1 MPHTN
6 QSIPTNDLANGLGH
20 LPVSRRQALG
30 LSVASLLAPLGLC
43 AEQLKQ
49 QQRSCILVW
58 LAGAPSQMET
68 WDPKPGTNNGGP
80 TKAIKTT
87 LPGVSIAEHW
97 PKLAK
102 SLGDVAV
109 IRSIVGKEAAHAR
122 GTYHLHTGRRMGGP
136 EKHPNFGSVVAGELG
151 DPNSDLPN
159 FVSIGKTLSS
169 GFLGV
174 NVAPF
179 IVNRAGSL
187 PANVATPLASPQV
200 SRRLA
205 LLAAQDAELSD
216 AGAAALVQEHR
227 VLYERARR
235 LMLSP
240 KLQSFKLDTEPEA
253 RQLAYGKNRFGQG
266 LLVARRL
273 IESGVPFVEVSKGG
287 WDMHNRLFTRIKPA
301 AAEVDR
307 GVAALLRD
315 LKQRG
320 LLERTLV
327 IVAGEFGRT
336 PKVNTKT
343 PAPGRDHWAKSFG
356 MLMAGGGI
364 RGGSVLGKTSD
375 NGQEVVD
382 RAVSVEDVFQTICR
396 AMKID
401 ADKELFTPGG
411 RPLKIVDGGQAIGE
425 ILS

>member
-1 MPHTN
+1 
-6 QSIPTNDLANGLGH
+6 
-20 LPVSRRQALG
+20 
-30 LSVASLLAPLGLC
+30 
-43 AEQLKQ
+43 
-49 QQRSCILVW
+49 
-58 LAGAPSQMET
+58 
-68 WDPKPGTNNGGP
+68 
-80 TKAIKTT
+80 
-87 LPGVSIAEHW
+87 
-97 PKLAK
+97 
-102 SLGDVAV
+102 
-109 IRSIVGKEAAHAR
+109 
-122 GTYHLHTGRRMGGP
+122 
-136 EKHPNFGSVVAGELG
+136 
-151 DPNSDLPN
+151 
-159 FVSIGKTLSS
+159 
-169 GFLGV
+169 
-174 NVAPF
+174 
-179 IVNRAGSL
+179 
-187 PANVATPLASPQV
+187 
-200 SRRLA
+200 
-205 LLAAQDAELSD
+205 
-216 AGAAALVQEHR
+216 
-227 VLYERARR
+227 
-235 LMLSP
+235 
-240 KLQSFKLDTEPEA
+240 
-253 RQLAYGKNRFGQG
+253 
-266 LLVARRL
+266 
-273 IESGVPFVEVSKGG
+273 
-287 WDMHNRLFTRIKPA
+287 MHNRLFTRIKTA

-356 MLMAGGGI
+356 MLMAGAGI

>member
-1 MPHTN
+1 MTSTHQPGH
-6 QSIPTNDLANGLGH
+6 QQIPFT
-20 LPVSRRQALG
+20 RRQAIG
-30 LSVASLLAPLGLC
+30 LSAAALLAPLGLC
-43 AEQLKQ
+43 AEQLKR
-49 QQRSCILVW
+49 QQRACILVW

-68 WDPKPGTNNGGP
+68 WDPKPGTANGGP
-80 TKAIKTT
+80 TKAIKTV

-97 PKLAK
+97 PRLAK
-102 SLGDVAV
+102 SLNTIAV

-136 EKHPNFGSVVAGELG
+136 EKHPTFGSVVAAELG
-151 DPNSDLPN
+151 DVNSDLPN

-174 NVAPF
+174 KVAPF
-179 IVNRAGSL
+179 IVNRAGQL
-187 PANVATPLASPQV
+187 PANVANGLASSRV

-205 LLAAQDAELSD
+205 LLKAQDAELSE
-216 AGAAALVQEHR
+216 AGAAALVEEHR

-235 LMLSP
+235 LMTSP
-240 KLQSFKLDTEPEA
+240 KLKSFKLDSEPDA
-253 RQLAYGKNRFGQG
+253 KQQAYGKNRFGQG

-287 WDMHNRLFTRIKPA
+287 WDMHNRLFTRIKTA

-307 GVAALLRD
+307 GVAALLGD

-343 PAPGRDHWAKSFG
+343 PAPGRDHWARNFG
-356 MLMAGGGI
+356 LLMAGAGIKGGT
-364 RGGSVLGKTSD
+364 VLGKTSA
-375 NGQEVVD
+375 NGQEVID

-401 ADKELFTPGG
+401 ANKELFTPGG
-411 RPLKIVDGGQAIGE
+411 RPLKIVDGGKAIGE
-425 ILS
+425 ILV

>member
-1 MPHTN
+1 MISTHHP
-6 QSIPTNDLANGLGH
+6 L
-20 LPVSRRQALG
+20 SRRQALG
-30 LSVASLLAPLGLC
+30 LSAASLFAPLGLH

-49 QQRSCILVW
+49 QQRACILVW

-68 WDPKPGTNNGGP
+68 WDPKPGTTNGGP
-80 TKAIKTT
+80 TKAIKTS
-87 LPGVSIAEHW
+87 LPGISIAEHW
-97 PKLAK
+97 PRRAK
-102 SLGDVAV
+102 SLKDVAL

-136 EKHPNFGSVVAGELG
+136 EKHPTFGSVVAGELG

-159 FVSIGKTLSS
+159 FVGIGKTLSS

-179 IVNRAGSL
+179 IVNRAGQL
-187 PANVATPLASPQV
+187 PANVATALVSPRV

-205 LLAAQDAELSD
+205 LLKAQDAELSA
-216 AGAAALVQEHR
+216 AGAATLVAEHR

-235 LMLSP
+235 LMTSP
-240 KLQSFKLDTEPEA
+240 KLKAFKLDSEPDT
-253 RQLAYGKNRFGQG
+253 RQQAYGKNRLGQG

-273 IESGVPFVEVSKGG
+273 VESGGPFVEVRKGG
-287 WDMHNRLFTRIKPA
+287 GDMHNSLFTKIKPA
-301 AAEVDR
+301 AAQVDR

-336 PKVNTKT
+336 PNVNTKS
-343 PAPGRDHWAKSFG
+343 PAPGRDHWARNFG
-356 MLMAGGGI
+356 MLMAGAGIQGG
-364 RGGSVLGKTSD
+364 RVVGKTSD

-382 RAVSVEDVFQTICR
+382 RAVSVEDLFQTICR
-396 AMKID
+396 AMKIN
-401 ADKELFTPGG
+401 ADKELYTPGG
-411 RPLKIVDGGQAIGE
+411 RPLKIVDGGKPLGE
-425 ILS
+425 ILG

>member
-1 MPHTN
+1 MIATQEPIHPG
-6 QSIPTNDLANGLGH
+6 IPF
-20 LPVSRRQALG
+20 SRRQALG
-30 LSVASLLAPLGLC
+30 LSAAALFAPLGLH

-49 QQRSCILVW
+49 QQRACILVW

-68 WDPKPGTNNGGP
+68 WDPKPGTANGGP
-80 TKAIKTT
+80 TKAIQTA
-87 LPGVSIAEHW
+87 LPGIKIAEHW
-97 PKLAK
+97 PRMAK
-102 SLGDVAV
+102 ALGDVAV
-109 IRSIVGKEAAHAR
+109 IRSMVGKEAAHAR

-136 EKHPNFGSVVAGELG
+136 EKHPTFGSVVAGELG
-151 DPNSDLPN
+151 DANSDLPN

-179 IVNRAGSL
+179 IVNRAGQL
-187 PANVATPLASPQV
+187 PANVATAISSPRV

-205 LLAAQDAELSD
+205 LLKAQDADLST
-216 AGAAALVQEHR
+216 AGAAALVEEHR

-235 LMLSP
+235 LMTSP
-240 KLQSFKLDTEPEA
+240 KLKSFKLDSEPDA
-253 RQLAYGKNRFGQG
+253 RQQAYGKNAFGQG

-273 IESGVPFVEVSKGG
+273 VESGVPFVEVRKGG
-287 WDMHNRLFTRIKPA
+287 WDMHNRLFTRIKSA

-320 LLERTLV
+320 LLDRTLV

-336 PKVNTKT
+336 PKVNTKS
-343 PAPGRDHWAKSFG
+343 PAPGRDHWARNFG
-356 MLMAGGGI
+356 LLLAGAGI
-364 RGGSVLGKTSD
+364 RGGHVVGKTSA

-382 RAVSVEDVFQTICR
+382 RAVSVEDLFQTICR
-396 AMKID
+396 AMKIN
-401 ADKELFTPGG
+401 ADKELYTPGG
-411 RPLKIVDGGQAIGE
+411 RPLKIVDGGKSIGE
-425 ILS
+425 ILG